1 MDEHSR
7 GASER
12 TEMATVHL
20 ICGLPGA
27 GKTTYA
33 TGLQA
38 DLNSVLFSL
47 DRWLVTLHGRYS
59 LATVGHEE
67 HTRRVLA
74 CRALMWDVAAE
85 FLRRSVDVILDDG
98 FFFRRDR
105 MRHVDFAST
114 AGASARIHF
123 VNTPIR
129 VIRSR
134 LRERNASL
142 PPHNFE
148 IDPETLTG
156 FLELF
161 ETPTED
167 EGAEMVVT
175 CDPTQLADGR
185 PTGSRKHD
193 GV

>member
-1 MDEHSR
+1 
-7 GASER
+7 
-12 TEMATVHL
+12 MATVHL

-47 DRWLVTLHGRYS
+47 DRWLVTSHGRYS

-74 CRALMWDVAAE
+74 CRALMWGVAAE
-85 FLRRSVDVILDDG
+85 LLRRSVDVILDDG
-98 FFFRRDR
+98 FFFRQDR
-105 MRHVDFAST
+105 MRTVDL
-114 AGASARIHF
+114 ARTVGVLAKIHL

-134 LRERNASL
+134 LRERNANL

-161 ETPTED
+161 EPPTED
-167 EGAEMVVT
+167 EGAEVVVT
-175 CDPTQLADGR
+175 GEPTQLAAGN
-185 PTGSRKHD
+185 PTDSRIH
-193 GV
+193 GGA